1 MIEMVGVCA
10 ACVQEVVESA
20 ERARRYVSLYTYTRG
35 QVNALSPPAEAAE
48 EILISRF
55 FVELFL
61 ALHSGS
67 SLLSPSLGEP
77 SPPTAPPPPHI
88 PIPTKAE
95 ARKSSSRPAGR
106 PVGRP
111 GH

>member
-1 MIEMVGVCA
+1 MVGIECSRRMCA
-10 ACVQEVVESA
+10 RSRG
-20 ERARRYVSLYTYTRG
+20 ERGTYRRYVSLYTYTRG

-61 ALHSGS
+61 APPGLPSFALGKPSPHPDTDKSGS
-67 SLLSPSLGEP
+67 EEEQL
-77 SPPTAPPPPHI
+77 A
-88 PIPTKAE
+88 A
-95 ARKSSSRPAGR
+95 
-106 PVGRP
+106 GRP